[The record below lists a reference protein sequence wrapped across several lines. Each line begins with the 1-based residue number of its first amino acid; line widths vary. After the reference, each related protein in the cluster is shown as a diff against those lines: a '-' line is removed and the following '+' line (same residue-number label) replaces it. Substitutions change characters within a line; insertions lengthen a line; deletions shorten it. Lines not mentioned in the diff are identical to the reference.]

1 MTSTA
6 MTAPGPTSVIDA
18 RIRQVLAAPL
28 ISDDVLDP
36 HRELGRVLATVGLT
50 AASAGGSVTF
60 TGKDPILTSPWPLAT
75 MGGVH

>member
-1 MTSTA
+1 VTTNQPRTPEPA
-6 MTAPGPTSVIDA
+6 TVISE
-18 RIRQVLAAPL
+18 RIRRVLATPL
-28 ISDDVLDP
+28 TSDDVLDP
-36 HRELGRVLATVGLT
+36 ARELDRVLAGVGLT